1 MNFYEIR
8 ELVEKQINGARRYQE
23 FVRIPALSAGIY
35 ILPAGSADTQ
45 HPHKEDELYYV
56 VRGRARMHVGSQEQA
71 VGPGSI
77 IFVEA
82 RAEHR
87 FLDIAEQLEVL
98 VFFAPAESE

>member
-8 ELVEKQINGARRYQE
+8 DLVEKQVQSARRYQE
-23 FVRIPALSAGIY
+23 FVRVPALSAGIY
-35 ILPAGSADTQ
+35 ILPVGAADTQ

-56 VRGRARMHVGSQEQA
+56 VSGRARMRVGSQEHA

-82 RAEHR
+82 ETEHR
-87 FLDIAEQLEVL
+87 FLDITEELQVL
-98 VFFAPAESE
+98 VFFAPAESS